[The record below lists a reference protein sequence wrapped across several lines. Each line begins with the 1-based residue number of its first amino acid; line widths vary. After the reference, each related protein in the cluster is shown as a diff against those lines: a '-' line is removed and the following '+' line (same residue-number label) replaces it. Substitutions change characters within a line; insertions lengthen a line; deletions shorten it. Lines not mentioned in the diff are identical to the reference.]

1 MKIKKIILCL
11 LLLGFCFHLYPQDK
25 DKAEQLIRSGI
36 ALHKKQNYNGA
47 IAKYDEALKADNDN
61 LLALAEKAYSLLML
75 KKHEE
80 AIENCVKAIELH
92 RGHDDLMMVYVTYGN
107 ALDELQRP
115 NESIAIYD
123 TGLTYFPDFYMLHFN
138 KGITLSRMEKFSES
152 VECFKMA
159 LLDNPDHPGSHN
171 ALGVVM
177 LYQNKKVP
185 ALLALSRFM
194 VLEPVS
200 GRAAANH
207 KRIVTI
213 FGMEDLHSKKKKKG
227 DKTIYLPANLFTE
240 TEDGNIPEDNFQSA
254 EVIIAISMAKLLD
267 KKQLKKF
274 GEPALFA
281 SQFSAVCSSMKDN
294 IQKNHGFFWDYYA
307 PYFIEMQEE
316 GYVNTFAYIV
326 YATAGN
332 KDADKWLKEN
342 GSSIQQFYEWSENFR
357 WHKPLPKLD
366 DYEEENGDE

>member
-1 MKIKKIILCL
+1 MKKIIICL
-11 LLLGFCFHLYPQDK
+11 LLLGSFFHLYPQDK

-36 ALHKKQNYNGA
+36 ALHKKQNYTGA
-47 IAKYDEALKADNDN
+47 IAKYDEALSADKDN
-61 LLALAEKAYSLLML
+61 LIALAEKAYSLLML

-80 AIENCVKAIELH
+80 AIENCVKAIEIH
-92 RGHDDLMMVYVTYGN
+92 KGHDDLMMVYVTYGN

-207 KRIVTI
+207 KRLVTI
-213 FGMEDLHSKKKKKG
+213 FGMEYLNPKKKG
-227 DKTIYLPANLFTE
+227 KSKKHTIYLPSGLFDE
-240 TEDGNIPEDNFQSA
+240 PKDGVVPEDNFQSA
-254 EVIIAISMAKLLD
+254 EMIIALSMAKLLD

-274 GEPALFA
+274 GEPPLFA
-281 SQFSAVCSSMKDN
+281 SQFSAVCSSMKDH
-294 IQKNHGFFWDYYA
+294 IDKNHGFFWEYYA
-307 PYFIEMQEE
+307 PYFIEMMEK
-316 GYVNTFAYIV
+316 GHMDTFGYIV

-332 KDADKWLKEN
+332 KEADKWLKEN
-342 GSSIQQFYEWSENFR
+342 RSTIQHFYRWSENYK
-357 WHKPLPKLD
+357 WTKPSPKEKKDLD
-366 DYEEENGDE
+366 KNDDE